1 MSMASSTFAA
11 LTAVFTPPPFC
22 SGRYA
27 VFIGTPTPLGGAPS
41 TNTPSSGWIDPSF
54 STCNPPQYTNTYP
67 TFSPGVC
74 PSGMTI
80 AASSSNIDGAR
91 TIWTGACCES
101 GFSQLDTQYLCT
113 SSVTTPMGFLLDPNI
128 STADVFTTLSN
139 LNIEHDQLA
148 VLWEETDL
156 PVFPNEVAAQYAS
169 IMGVEV
175 PTSSLDTDK
184 ATTDATQS
192 PGAFITP
199 QPTSTQA
206 ISQISEQSSE
216 VSTTS
221 GKSPTVGSSAE
232 SHSTALD
239 VTSFVAKSSAS
250 SSQMGTWLSC
260 VLILFVWKINV
271 F

>member
-80 AASSSNIDGAR
+80 AASSSSIDGPR

-128 STADVFTTLSN
+128 STADVYTTLSN

-148 VLWEETDL
+148 VLWEESDL
-156 PVFPNEVAAQYAS
+156 AALPSGVVAQYAS
-169 IMGVEV
+169 IMGVAV
-175 PTSSLDTDK
+175 PTSTSLATNE
-184 ATTDATQS
+184 ATTDATTQS
-192 PGAFITP
+192 PGASIPP
-199 QPTSTQA
+199 QPTSSSRT
-206 ISQISEQSSE
+206 ISETSQHGSGEPITSKLRLLPVTRKIEGMVSS
-216 VSTTS
+216 
-221 GKSPTVGSSAE
+221 
-232 SHSTALD
+232 
-239 VTSFVAKSSAS
+239 
-250 SSQMGTWLSC
+250 
-260 VLILFVWKINV
+260 
-271 F
+271 